1 MLSNP
6 TTAILQAYLGAYGR
20 LTAAGQYRLI
30 TVLELVQRM
39 TPDRLTLALAE
50 IRELNVGD

>member
-6 TTAILQAYLGAYGR
+6 TTAILQTYLGAYGR

-39 TPDRLTLALAE
+39 TPDQLTLALAE